1 MGGAK
6 PTMDGL
12 GGYCKGEHQG
22 HQLKQARMARRGVGV
37 MLFAIRNQL
46 TIFVVMAVFST
57 GLTLGLSCVYIYI
70 YIYLYTYTQKCTYTH
85 EGESDS
91 KSDVIIY
98 CREKG
103 VPHTIC
109 WGKKPMLVS
118 SLKI

>member
-70 YIYLYTYTQKCTYTH
+70 YIYYIHTH
-85 EGESDS
+85 RN
-91 KSDVIIY
+91 V
-98 CREKG
+98 
-103 VPHTIC
+103 HTRMKASQIAS
-109 WGKKPMLVS
+109 PT
-118 SLKI
+118 

>member
-1 MGGAK
+1 
-6 PTMDGL
+6 
-12 GGYCKGEHQG
+12 
-22 HQLKQARMARRGVGV
+22 

-70 YIYLYTYTQKCTYTH
+70 YTYTQKCTYTH

-109 WGKKPMLVS
+109 WGKKNQCWYHP
-118 SLKI
+118 LKSKGHHLGSTTVNTAGFVALNGIVLCNLILT